1 MFCLGCG
8 AETPPRATSCPV
20 CGRELRGAT
29 GEVQWTVSPTA
40 SIPAAPV
47 PRGSIAYAP
56 QTSAPSIRAGD
67 LDVPGL
73 PRDGYG
79 RALLVTAI
87 AMAADLLLPWINNFG
102 QRQAPA
108 QLGLPILPV
117 VVALVL
123 AIVPLVRPSFR
134 SQPPLA
140 VLPVVVGGMLLGLS
154 LVAWGIMTYASYQV
168 SQQPQQFGPDGSLVS
183 QQPQTVGPDVGVYLF
198 ILGSAVLIVTGYHVF
213 LEAARKSAPATV
225 NLATAVIPPPPVAA
239 VPASSDSGAISPALQ
254 YGASAAESATGA
266 ETAPVPAVRPADV
279 TGGVTDGEAPKPPP
293 VPLPGSAAWHEA
305 PKQPM
310 YSRPSPLTGGWQRQ
324 PRPHR

>member
-1 MFCLGCG
+1 M
-8 AETPPRATSCPV
+8 
-20 CGRELRGAT
+20 CGRELRGTT

-56 QTSAPSIRAGD
+56 QASAPSIRAGD
-67 LDVPGL
+67 LDAPGL

-79 RALLVTAI
+79 RVLLITAI
-87 AMAADLLLPWINNFG
+87 AMAADLLLPWLNSFG

-117 VVALVL
+117 VVVLVL

-134 SQPPLA
+134 ARPPLA

-154 LVAWGIMTYASYQV
+154 LVAWGIMTYASYQM
-168 SQQPQQFGPDGSLVS
+168 SQQPQQLGPDGTLISPP
-183 QQPQTVGPDVGVYLF
+183 PQTVGPDVGVYLF
-198 ILGSAVLIVTGYHVF
+198 ILGSAILIVTGYHVF
-213 LEAARKSAPATV
+213 LEAARKSAPTTV
-225 NLATAVIPPPPVAA
+225 NLAAAVIPPPPVAA
-239 VPASSDSGAISPALQ
+239 VPASNDSGVTSPTLQ
-254 YGASAAESATGA
+254 YGATGA
-266 ETAPVPAVRPADV
+266 ETAPVPVVRPADV
-279 TGGVTDGEAPKPPP
+279 MDGATGGETAKQPP

-305 PKQPM
+305 PKQPV